1 MSRPSLFKQDIM
13 GVEKM
18 LSSSI
23 LTAPNCRNLRL
34 LTTVWVTEIK
44 SHWFLTQSCLWEKQS
59 RALFLP
65 LKVNLILNFQKAQA
79 RRVFTLSS
87 QCLVTLKM
95 KLIIHRAPVIE
106 SSLKRD
112 FFQSQEQQ
120 HKILWKQ
127 DSRVY
132 TLDAPKGRQSDW
144 ETISNLPPKPFIL
157 NFLTFLACKQIFK
170 MFF

>member
-1 MSRPSLFKQDIM
+1 MSRPNLFKQDIM

-23 LTAPNCRNLRL
+23 LTAPHCRNLRL

-79 RRVFTLSS
+79 RTVFTLSS

-106 SSLKRD
+106 STMKRD
-112 FFQSQEQQ
+112 FFFKSQEQQ

-127 DSRVY
+127 DS
-132 TLDAPKGRQSDW
+132 DAPKGRQSDW

-157 NFLTFLACKQIFK
+157 NFLTFLACKQTFK